1 MPHPESLHRVGASTL
16 FPIIADTTIRLWH
29 IGDYAHSW
37 EDAEIDRQ
45 RLADFDYRFEV
56 TRQDG

>member
-1 MPHPESLHRVGASTL
+1 MPRSESPHRVGMSTL

-29 IGDYAHSW
+29 IGDYAYSW
-37 EDAEIDRQ
+37 KDAGIDRQ

-56 TRQDG
+56 TRQDS

>member
-1 MPHPESLHRVGASTL
+1 MGASTL

-29 IGDYAHSW
+29 IGDYANSW
-37 EDAEIDRQ
+37 EDAGIDRQ
-45 RLADFDYRFEV
+45 RLADVDYRYEE